1 MENSLLK
8 LYSIGIVLEDK
19 DENGDMIKVTP
30 VEKLS
35 LFTGDLNEQKIK
47 FNVSL
52 PDAQGVKREE
62 HIEGGVDIVA
72 KWIFSDGNRITAPNV
87 KKNESVLIYRFADT
101 DEFYWQTFMREPS
114 LRRLEHV
121 CYGFSNLPKGIN
133 TYEKDSSYW
142 FEISTREKYIQL
154 HTSKNDNELFE
165 YDIKLDTKDGNL
177 KIADDIENSISID
190 SKNRLITIKHTS
202 GHTIEISD
210 DNISISE
217 SGGSNIS
224 FSNGNVT
231 INCNNLNFNTNN
243 TVITGSDIQLNGGS
257 VTANGEDLNT
267 DLT

>member
-8 LYSIGIVLEDK
+8 LYSIGIVIEDK
-19 DENGDMIKVTP
+19 DDNGDMIKVTP

-35 LFTGDLNEQKIK
+35 LFTGNLSEQKIK

-52 PDAQGVKREE
+52 PDAQGVKRED

-72 KWIFSDGNRITAPNV
+72 KWIFSDGNRLTAPNV
-87 KKNESVLIYRFADT
+87 KKNESVLIYKFADT

-121 CYGFSNLPKGIN
+121 CYGYSNLPKGVN
-133 TYEKDSSYW
+133 PYEKDSSYW
-142 FEISTREKYIQL
+142 FEISTREKYVQL

-177 KIADDIENSISID
+177 VITDDIENSISID
-190 SKNRLITIKHTS
+190 SKNKTITINHTS
-202 GHTIEISD
+202 GHTIQINNDSV
-210 DNISISE
+210 NISEAGGASISL
-217 SGGSNIS
+217 N
-224 FSNGNVT
+224 NGNIT
-231 INCNNLNFNTNN
+231 INCNNLNFNTS
-243 TVITGSDIQLNGGS
+243 TATITGSNIQLNGGS